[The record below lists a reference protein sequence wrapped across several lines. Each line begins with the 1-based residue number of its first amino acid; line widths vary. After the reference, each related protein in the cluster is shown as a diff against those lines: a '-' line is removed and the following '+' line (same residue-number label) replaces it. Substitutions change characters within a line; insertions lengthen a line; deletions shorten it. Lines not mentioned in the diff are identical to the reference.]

1 MSFCRSSPNY
11 TLLKYRCPIKISNQN
26 RPTCLIWDCVFH
38 YWFESEIWEIR
49 NWWFVIQGGL
59 PEGTWSQ
66 EAYLL
71 FPVHLD
77 GTVLDHLT
85 EMQSTKTFFPTI
97 TVLHI
102 FQQVSCI
109 FHVSGSGFQ
118 AYLWACV
125 PTFIHIVVG
134 GTSYTTIE
142 FYNVMPT
149 L

>member
-11 TLLKYRCPIKISNQN
+11 TLLKYRCPIKISNQK
-26 RPTCLIWDCVFH
+26 RPACLLWDCGFH

-49 NWWFVIQGGL
+49 NWWFVIQGDL
-59 PEGTWSQ
+59 PAGTWNQ

-77 GTVLDHLT
+77 GTVLDRLT

-102 FQQVSCI
+102 FQQVSCPCLLDQVFKHI
-109 FHVSGSGFQ
+109 FELVCPLAST
-118 AYLWACV
+118 LLL
-125 PTFIHIVVG
+125 G

-142 FYNVMPT
+142 FYNVIST